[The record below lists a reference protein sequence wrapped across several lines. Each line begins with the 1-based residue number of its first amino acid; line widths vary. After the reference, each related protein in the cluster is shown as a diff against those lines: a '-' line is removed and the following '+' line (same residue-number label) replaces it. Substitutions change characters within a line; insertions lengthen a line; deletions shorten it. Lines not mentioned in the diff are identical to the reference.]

1 MIKHSETILVV
12 EDDAQIRNFI
22 TYTLKQEGFPCLTA
36 GTAQNAL
43 TQLVSGQIDL
53 VLLDLGLPDFDGMEV
68 IKKVRE
74 WDDEPAILRALTVAL
89 QARGY
94 HVETATD
101 GASAIDLIAT
111 ADPAAV
117 VLDLGLPDLDGI
129 EVCRRVREWSEV
141 PIIVVSARDQDNE
154 KASALDNGA
163 DDYLTKPF
171 SATELMARIRVA
183 LRHSY
188 KAVGNKAQTVFT
200 VGGLSIDLER
210 HQVSLDGENLH
221 VTPMEYNLLALFF
234 KNIGKV
240 LTTQYIINEIYGP
253 GYGNDTQAL
262 RALMAALRRKI
273 EKSPAKPRYILT
285 EIGVGYRLVDE

>member
-1 MIKHSETILVV
+1 MTKHNETILVV
-12 EDDAQIRNFI
+12 EDDTQIRNFI
-22 TYTLKQEGFPCLTA
+22 SYSLRQEGFHWFAA
-36 GTAQNAL
+36 GTAQNAMS
-43 TQLVSGQIDL
+43 QLVSGQIDL

-68 IKKVRE
+68 IRK
-74 WDDEPAILRALTVAL
+74 
-89 QARGY
+89 
-94 HVETATD
+94 
-101 GASAIDLIAT
+101 
-111 ADPAAV
+111 
-117 VLDLGLPDLDGI
+117 
-129 EVCRRVREWSEV
+129 VREWSEI

-154 KASALDNGA
+154 KVSALDIGA

-188 KAVGNKAQTVFT
+188 QSAGNKEQTVFT
-200 VGGLSIDLER
+200 VGGLSIDLEK
-210 HQVSLDGENLH
+210 HQVSLDGEKIH
-221 VTPMEYNLLALFF
+221 ITPMEYNLLALFF

-240 LTTQYIINEIYGP
+240 LTTQYIINEIYGT
-253 GYGNDTQAL
+253 GYGSDTQAL